1 MRYIESDDNLSL
13 RGDALQVAIDDDI
26 KLGLIPFWVS
36 CICQCLSSVKTV
48 YYIIPDTE
56 LNGQTYFLIL
66 MAAKYILY
74 NEFTVTFTYY
84 LP

>member
-36 CICQCLSSVKTV
+36 CI
-48 YYIIPDTE
+48 
-56 LNGQTYFLIL
+56 YFSALHIHRIFP
-66 MAAKYILY
+66 AH
-74 NEFTVTFTYY
+74 F
-84 LP
+84 